1 MSEVFFLFPFQRRKS
16 IKSYGFYIWIWLIL
30 IYMQKVLDSNFIDWN
45 WMLNFTSINI
55 NWLQW

>member
-16 IKSYGFYIWIWLIL
+16 IKNYGFYIWIWLIL